1 MYLLEHSA
9 EYISSVAAKPETRDE
24 RIANITQLLKKD
36 CYGDTVMETAM
47 KKFKHGDEILLR
59 RKEILEKWESF
70 KNPVRERLIPFKEL
84 REMLKKA
91 GCPYTPQMIGLDKE
105 QLTDGVRRAQL
116 IRVRYNIADLL
127 YEAGVLDDAIKT
139 LDVLFE

>member
-1 MYLLEHSA
+1 
-9 EYISSVAAKPETRDE
+9 
-24 RIANITQLLKKD
+24 
-36 CYGDTVMETAM
+36 
-47 KKFKHGDEILLR
+47 
-59 RKEILEKWESF
+59 
-70 KNPVRERLIPFKEL
+70 
-84 REMLKKA
+84 
-91 GCPYTPQMIGLDKE
+91 MIGLDKE